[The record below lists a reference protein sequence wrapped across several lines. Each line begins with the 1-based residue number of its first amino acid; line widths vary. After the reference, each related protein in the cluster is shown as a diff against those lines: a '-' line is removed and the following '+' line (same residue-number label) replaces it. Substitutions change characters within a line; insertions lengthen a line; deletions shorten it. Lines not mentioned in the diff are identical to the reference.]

1 MPTNLILRTSISPYG
16 DFTKGSV
23 LSQAE
28 LDSNFIG
35 LKGEVI
41 YTAQTIGNTVTLK
54 KYNGNDLSFNV
65 GSGSGGGNQWY
76 IPENTTVTVT
86 ENYQG
91 FIYGDLFVDGN
102 LQLDAGGQFVVLNG
116 NVYLGSGGTITGSG
130 DFYNIDLPTFDT
142 FITGGTYNSIT
153 SEITFTNNSG
163 NTFVVT
169 GITTGGS
176 GSTGPISVSGTT
188 LYSNNPATS
197 NFSDSY
203 SIFLSQNAGFQATGA
218 SNSNFL
224 GFQAGYQA
232 TNASDSNFLGQ
243 RAGRQATN
251 AYRSNFLGYYAG
263 LGATNANDSNFLGL
277 NAGNAATGA
286 SYSNFL
292 GYQAGYSATSASYSN
307 FFGQSAGYQATNA
320 SQSNFLGQNAGN
332 ATTDASSSNFLG
344 PRAGY
349 SATSANNSNFLGSQA
364 GREATNAN
372 NSNFLGQ
379 NAGYAATSANNSN
392 FLGYFAG
399 NAATDASSS
408 NFLGYQAGYSATS
421 ANNSNFLGANA
432 GYQANDAYNSN
443 FLGQNAGYQATNAS
457 LSNFFGYLVGR
468 SFTGNNL
475 GSNNIIIGTNI
486 TLPNATANAINIG
499 GVLFGT
505 ETYYNVAGNPLTA
518 TTANGRI
525 GIRVV
530 TPSSTLDV
538 SGTTGY
544 NQFRLRTTYTPTSS
558 GDTNGNIGDIA
569 WDNTYIYIKT
579 NTGWGRTQL
588 SYGF

>member
-41 YTAQTIGNTVTLK
+41 YTAQTIGNTVALK

-65 GSGSGGGNQWY
+65 GGNQWY

-91 FIYGDLFVDGN
+91 FIYGDLYIDGN
-102 LQLDAGGQFVVLNG
+102 LQLDTGGQFVVLNG

-142 FITGGTYNSIT
+142 FITGGTYNSGT
-153 SEITFTNNSG
+153 SIITFTNNSG

-176 GSTGPISVSGTT
+176 GSTGPISVSGTS

-197 NFSDSY
+197 NFSGTD
-203 SIFLSQNAGFQATGA
+203 SIFFGTNAGFQATGA

-224 GFQAGYQA
+224 GLQAGQQA
-232 TNASDSNFLGQ
+232 TNANDSNFLGI

-277 NAGNAATGA
+277 SAGNAATGA

-292 GYQAGYSATSASYSN
+292 GYTAGYSATSASYSN
-307 FFGQSAGYQATNA
+307 FLGFEAGYQATNA
-320 SQSNFLGQNAGN
+320 SYSNL
-332 ATTDASSSNFLG
+332 
-344 PRAGY
+344 
-349 SATSANNSNFLGSQA
+349 
-364 GREATNAN
+364 
-372 NSNFLGQ
+372 
-379 NAGYAATSANNSN
+379 
-392 FLGYFAG
+392 
-399 NAATDASSS
+399 
-408 NFLGYQAGYSATS
+408 
-421 ANNSNFLGANA
+421 
-432 GYQANDAYNSN
+432 
-443 FLGQNAGYQATNAS
+443 
-457 LSNFFGYLVGR
+457 FGFNVGR
-468 SFTGNNL
+468 TFTGNNL

-505 ETYYNVAGNPLTA
+505 GTYSTTGGNPLTA
-518 TTANGRI
+518 TTASGKI
-525 GIRVV
+525 GIQVV
-530 TPSSTLDV
+530 TPTATLDV

-544 NQFRLRTTYTPTSS
+544 NQIRMRTSYTPSSS
-558 GDTNGNIGDIA
+558 GDTNGNVGDIA

>member
-1 MPTNLILRTSISPYG
+1 M
-16 DFTKGSV
+16 
-23 LSQAE
+23 SQAE

-41 YTAQTIGNTVTLK
+41 YTAQTIGNTVALK

-65 GSGSGGGNQWY
+65 GGNQWY

-91 FIYGDLFVDGN
+91 FIYGDLYIDGN
-102 LQLDAGGQFVVLNG
+102 LQLDTGGQFVVLNG

-142 FITGGTYNSIT
+142 FITGGTYNSGT
-153 SEITFTNNSG
+153 SIITFTNNSG

-176 GSTGPISVSGTT
+176 GSTGPISVSGTS

-197 NFSDSY
+197 NFSGTD
-203 SIFLSQNAGFQATGA
+203 SIFFGTNAGFQATGA

-224 GFQAGYQA
+224 GFQAGQQA
-232 TNASDSNFLGQ
+232 TNANDSNFLGI

-277 NAGNAATGA
+277 SAGNAATGA

-292 GYQAGYSATSASYSN
+292 GYTAGYSATSASYSN
-307 FFGQSAGYQATNA
+307 FLGFEAGYQATNA
-320 SQSNFLGQNAGN
+320 SYSNL
-332 ATTDASSSNFLG
+332 
-344 PRAGY
+344 
-349 SATSANNSNFLGSQA
+349 
-364 GREATNAN
+364 
-372 NSNFLGQ
+372 
-379 NAGYAATSANNSN
+379 
-392 FLGYFAG
+392 
-399 NAATDASSS
+399 
-408 NFLGYQAGYSATS
+408 
-421 ANNSNFLGANA
+421 
-432 GYQANDAYNSN
+432 
-443 FLGQNAGYQATNAS
+443 
-457 LSNFFGYLVGR
+457 FGFNVGR
-468 SFTGNNL
+468 TFTGNNL

-505 ETYYNVAGNPLTA
+505 GTYSTTGGNPLTA
-518 TTANGRI
+518 TTASGKI
-525 GIRVV
+525 GIQVV
-530 TPSSTLDV
+530 TPTATLDV

-544 NQFRLRTTYTPTSS
+544 NQIRMRTSYTPSSS
-558 GDTNGNIGDIA
+558 GDTNGNVGDIA

>member
-65 GSGSGGGNQWY
+65 GSGGGNQWY

-176 GSTGPISVSGTT
+176 GSTGPISVSGTS

-197 NFSDSY
+197 NFSGTD
-203 SIFLSQNAGFQATGA
+203 SIFFGTNAGFQATGA

-224 GFQAGYQA
+224 GFQAGQQA
-232 TNASDSNFLGQ
+232 TNANDSNFLGI

-277 NAGNAATGA
+277 SAGNAATGA

-292 GYQAGYSATSASYSN
+292 GYTAGYSATSASYSN
-307 FFGQSAGYQATNA
+307 FLGFEAGYQATNA
-320 SQSNFLGQNAGN
+320 SYSNL
-332 ATTDASSSNFLG
+332 
-344 PRAGY
+344 
-349 SATSANNSNFLGSQA
+349 
-364 GREATNAN
+364 
-372 NSNFLGQ
+372 
-379 NAGYAATSANNSN
+379 
-392 FLGYFAG
+392 
-399 NAATDASSS
+399 
-408 NFLGYQAGYSATS
+408 
-421 ANNSNFLGANA
+421 
-432 GYQANDAYNSN
+432 
-443 FLGQNAGYQATNAS
+443 
-457 LSNFFGYLVGR
+457 FGFNVGR
-468 SFTGNNL
+468 TFTGNNL

-505 ETYYNVAGNPLTA
+505 GTYSTTGGNPLTA
-518 TTANGRI
+518 TTASGRI
-525 GIRVV
+525 GIQVV
-530 TPSSTLDV
+530 TPTATLDV

-544 NQFRLRTTYTPTSS
+544 NQIRMRTSYTPSSS
-558 GDTNGNIGDIA
+558 GDTNGNVGDIA

>member
-1 MPTNLILRTSISPYG
+1 MPTNLILRTLISPYG
-16 DFTKGSV
+16 DTTKGSV

-54 KYNGNDLSFNV
+54 KYNGNDLSFN
-65 GSGSGGGNQWY
+65 GGSGGGNQWY

-102 LQLDAGGQFVVLNG
+102 LQLDTGGQFVVLNG

-142 FITGGTYNSIT
+142 FITGGTYDSIT

-197 NFSDSY
+197 NFSDSN
-203 SIFLSQNAGFQATGA
+203 SIFLGQNAGFQATGA
-218 SNSNFL
+218 SYSNFLGPSAGYEATDANQSNFLGENAGLQATDAYNSNFL
-224 GFQAGYQA
+224 GQAAGQEATDASYSNFFGGSAGYSATSANDSNFLGYQAGYEATDANQSNFLGQNAGFQATDANQSNFFGSSAGYQAGNASYSNFLGQNAGYEATNAGSSNFFGSSAGYQA
-232 TNASDSNFLGQ
+232 TNANQSNFFGVGAGQ
-243 RAGRQATN
+243 Q
-251 AYRSNFLGYYAG
+251 
-263 LGATNANDSNFLGL
+263 ATNANDSNFLGL
-277 NAGNAATGA
+277 NAGYQATGA
-286 SYSNFL
+286 SYSNLF
-292 GYQAGYSATSASYSN
+292 GY
-307 FFGQSAGYQATNA
+307 
-320 SQSNFLGQNAGN
+320 
-332 ATTDASSSNFLG
+332 
-344 PRAGY
+344 RAGY
-349 SATSANNSNFLGSQA
+349 ASTSDK
-364 GREATNAN
+364 TI
-372 NSNFLGQ
+372 
-379 NAGYAATSANNSN
+379 
-392 FLGYFAG
+392 
-399 NAATDASSS
+399 
-408 NFLGYQAGYSATS
+408 
-421 ANNSNFLGANA
+421 
-432 GYQANDAYNSN
+432 
-443 FLGQNAGYQATNAS
+443 
-457 LSNFFGYLVGR
+457 
-468 SFTGNNL
+468 
-475 GSNNIIIGTNI
+475 GSNNIIIGTNV
-486 TLPNATANAINIG
+486 TLAPNTTNAINIG

-505 ETYYNVAGNPLTA
+505 GTYSTTGGNPLTA
-518 TTANGRI
+518 TTANGKI
-525 GIRVV
+525 GIQVV
-530 TPSSTLDV
+530 TPTSTLDV

-544 NQFRLRTTYTPTSS
+544 NQIRMRTSYTPTSS
-558 GDTNGNIGDIA
+558 GDTNGNVGDIA

>member
-41 YTAQTIGNTVTLK
+41 YTAQTIGNTVALK

-65 GSGSGGGNQWY
+65 GGNQWY

-91 FIYGDLFVDGN
+91 FIYGDLYIDGN
-102 LQLDAGGQFVVLNG
+102 LQLDTGGQFVVLNG

-142 FITGGTYNSIT
+142 FITGGTYNSGT
-153 SEITFTNNSG
+153 SIITFTNNSG

-176 GSTGPISVSGTT
+176 GSTGPISVSGTS

-197 NFSDSY
+197 NFSGTD
-203 SIFLSQNAGFQATGA
+203 SIFFGTNAGFQATGA

-224 GFQAGYQA
+224 GFQAGQQA
-232 TNASDSNFLGQ
+232 TNANDSNFLGI

-277 NAGNAATGA
+277 SAGNAATGA

-292 GYQAGYSATSASYSN
+292 GYTAGYSATSASYSN
-307 FFGQSAGYQATNA
+307 FLGFEAGYQATNA
-320 SQSNFLGQNAGN
+320 SYSNL
-332 ATTDASSSNFLG
+332 
-344 PRAGY
+344 
-349 SATSANNSNFLGSQA
+349 
-364 GREATNAN
+364 
-372 NSNFLGQ
+372 
-379 NAGYAATSANNSN
+379 
-392 FLGYFAG
+392 
-399 NAATDASSS
+399 
-408 NFLGYQAGYSATS
+408 
-421 ANNSNFLGANA
+421 
-432 GYQANDAYNSN
+432 
-443 FLGQNAGYQATNAS
+443 
-457 LSNFFGYLVGR
+457 FGFNVGR
-468 SFTGNNL
+468 TFTGNNL

-505 ETYYNVAGNPLTA
+505 GTYSTTGGNPLTA
-518 TTANGRI
+518 TTASGKI
-525 GIRVV
+525 GIQVV
-530 TPSSTLDV
+530 TPTATLDV

-544 NQFRLRTTYTPTSS
+544 NQIRMRTSYTPSSS
-558 GDTNGNIGDIA
+558 GDTNGNVGDIA

>member
-41 YTAQTIGNTVTLK
+41 YTAQTIGNTVALK

-65 GSGSGGGNQWY
+65 GGNQWY

-91 FIYGDLFVDGN
+91 FIYGDLYIDGN
-102 LQLDAGGQFVVLNG
+102 LQLDTGGQFVVLNG

-142 FITGGTYNSIT
+142 FITGGTYNSGT
-153 SEITFTNNSG
+153 SIITFTNNSG

-176 GSTGPISVSGTT
+176 GSTGPISVSGTS

-197 NFSDSY
+197 NFSGTD
-203 SIFLSQNAGFQATGA
+203 SIFFGTNAGFQATGA

-224 GFQAGYQA
+224 GFQAGQQA
-232 TNASDSNFLGQ
+232 TNANDSNFLGI

-277 NAGNAATGA
+277 SAGNAATGA

-292 GYQAGYSATSASYSN
+292 G
-307 FFGQSAGYQATNA
+307 SAGYQATNA
-320 SQSNFLGQNAGN
+320 SYSNFLGFRAGHKATNAYR
-332 ATTDASSSNFLG
+332 SNFLG
-344 PRAGY
+344 
-349 SATSANNSNFLGSQA
+349 L
-364 GREATNAN
+364 
-372 NSNFLGQ
+372 
-379 NAGYAATSANNSN
+379 NAGDAATGAQ
-392 FLGYFAG
+392 Y
-399 NAATDASSS
+399 S
-408 NFLGYQAGYSATS
+408 NFLGYQAGSVAISASYS
-421 ANNSNFLGANA
+421 NL
-432 GYQANDAYNSN
+432 
-443 FLGQNAGYQATNAS
+443 
-457 LSNFFGYLVGR
+457 FGYNVG
-468 SFTGNNL
+468 SNNIGNNL

-505 ETYYNVAGNPLTA
+505 GTYSTTGGNPLTA
-518 TTANGRI
+518 TTASGKI
-525 GIRVV
+525 GIQVV
-530 TPSSTLDV
+530 TPTATLDV

-544 NQFRLRTTYTPTSS
+544 NQIRMRTSYTPSSS
-558 GDTNGNIGDIA
+558 GDTNGNVGDIA